1 METSAKYAS
10 IADTFT
16 EHEYGDPGRYFR
28 HRADIVVA
36 LGSPLAPGDRLLDLA
51 CADASFAPPLLA
63 RGIVYTG
70 LDANEGMVA
79 AARARVGDAAEIVA
93 GDLLAYVPPR
103 PVAAT
108 TIFRSLHFVG
118 DRRAFFAHVA
128 AYTERKLVFDANPR
142 RLPLA
147 TLRAELAAAGLD
159 RVETRPFFLPQH
171 AALPAAAARAL
182 ELLERSGPAARAVL
196 SRRFN
201 VIVAATR
208 S

>member
-1 METSAKYAS
+1 MESSAKYAS

-28 HRADIVVA
+28 HRADVVVA
-36 LGSPLAPGDRLLDLA
+36 LGPPLAPGDRLLDLA

-63 RGIVYTG
+63 RGIDYVG
-70 LDANEGMVA
+70 LDANERMVA
-79 AARARVGDAAEIVA
+79 AARARLGEAADIVE
-93 GDLLAYVPPR
+93 GDLLAYVPPQ

-108 TIFRSLHFVG
+108 TMFRSLHFVA
-118 DRRAFFAHVA
+118 DRRALFAHVA
-128 AYTERKLVFDANPR
+128 SYTERKLVFDANPR

-159 RVETRPFFLPQH
+159 RIETRPFFLPQH
-171 AALPAAAARAL
+171 AALPGPVARAL
-182 ELLERSGPAARAVL
+182 ELLERSGPAARAL
-196 SRRFN
+196 LGLRFN